1 MSRADSIA
9 SVTKSTSPVPFR
21 LTHRSIGDTQEMC
34 MNVLKPASFAMLAL
48 TLWVSGEARALPTG
62 TPALVCN
69 SCSNPVILDRLRQ
82 QFGSYDTQY
91 VLDFDRGAI
100 RRFARQGKWAW
111 QEIAVADAERNYF
124 NLLMEFRRKNGGRL
138 LYVDRVRL
146 TGTIDRLGMQPLD
159 EHAPKVSATAAS
171 DFDAVS
177 AWEVADSGYFR
188 NMVADYLNATRGS
201 VWARIAGNM
210 QMAAGSLRVLFGV
223 DNPNDVRLGVRELA
237 AQLEVTFR
245 DGSRSYF
252 NWDPYAQTFAYV
264 PGASRDSDGNT
275 IPDTTDDVTGGKN
288 SYRHYQFSGT
298 PSGVNNAIRFNRR
311 VSWWNVMTPPP
322 AAPALLVCTQVDS
335 GPRICR
341 QER

>member
-1 MSRADSIA
+1 
-9 SVTKSTSPVPFR
+9 
-21 LTHRSIGDTQEMC
+21 
-34 MNVLKPASFAMLAL
+34 
-48 TLWVSGEARALPTG
+48 LWLSDAAHALPTG
-62 TPALVCN
+62 TPVLICN

-100 RRFARQGKWAW
+100 RRFARQSKRTW

-124 NLLMEFRRKNGGRL
+124 NLLIEFRRRNGGSL

-146 TGTIDRLGMQPLD
+146 TGTIEQLGTQPID
-159 EHAPKVSATAAS
+159 AHATKRAATAAS

-188 NMVADYLNATRGS
+188 NRVTDYLNATRGS
-201 VWARIAGNM
+201 VLARMAGNM
-210 QMAAGSLRVLFGV
+210 QMAVGSLRMLFGV
-223 DNPNDVRLGVRELA
+223 DNPDDVRLGVRELA
-237 AQLEVTFR
+237 AQQEVTFR
-245 DGSRSYF
+245 DGSKSSF
-252 NWDPYAQTFAYV
+252 AWDPYKQTFTYV
-264 PGASRDSDGNT
+264 PGSSRDSDSNT

-288 SYRHYQFSGT
+288 SYRHYRFSGT

-311 VSWWNVMTPPP
+311 VSWWNVVTPPP
-322 AAPALLVCTQVDS
+322 TAPALLVCTQVDA

-341 QER
+341 LQR